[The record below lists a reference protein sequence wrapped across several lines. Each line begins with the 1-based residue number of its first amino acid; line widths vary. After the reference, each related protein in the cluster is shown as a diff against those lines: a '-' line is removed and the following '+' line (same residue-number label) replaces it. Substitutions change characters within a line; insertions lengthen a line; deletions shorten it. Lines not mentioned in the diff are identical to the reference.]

1 MSARQPAVAK
11 PADSP
16 APVPATLSLS
26 AAAATRWQAIVV
38 GAGPAGF
45 ATARRLAHRGLRVL
59 LIDAATMPRPKL
71 CGCCLSATAV
81 RELALLARR
90 DGRLEPALPPGAVP
104 LERVRLATAAVT
116 AEVPLS
122 GGAVI
127 SREALDSGGVRGAIA
142 AGAAWLPQTHV
153 SGIHEWAERAEP
165 PAGGGLSGGRE
176 PLVVSVRGNDGKTTA
191 TLESDLVVIA
201 VGLATAIR
209 LEPDRAGPFRD
220 RPTIAAASRLGV
232 GTTLPAGVGS
242 LPAGELVMAVAPHG
256 YCGLVRLEDG
266 RLDLAAAVDRKCLA
280 DAGSPAAAIAG
291 ILAASRGDR
300 AAGLVAPAVSDLLA
314 AATFRGTPP
323 LTRTSPVASPSGRV
337 LRVGDAAGYV
347 EPFTGEG
354 MGWALTSARLLDEAF
369 ASEGTASGLVSGGL
383 TGAAARYAALHHRH
397 FGRHHARCRRVAL
410 AVRRPWLVGS
420 VVRLAHLAPAMAA
433 RIAPFVVG
441 TAAPW
446 EARG

>member
-1 MSARQPAVAK
+1 MSARQPSVAM
-11 PADSP
+11 PVGST
-16 APVPATLSLS
+16 APVSANLSLA

-45 ATARRLAHRGLRVL
+45 ATARRLAHRGLQVL
-59 LIDAATMPRPKL
+59 LIDAAPMPRPKL
-71 CGCCLSATAV
+71 CGCCLSAAAV
-81 RELALLARR
+81 RELSLLA
-90 DGRLEPALPPGAVP
+90 DLEESCEPALPPGAVP

-116 AEVPLS
+116 ANLPLS

-127 SREALDSGGVRGAIA
+127 SREALDTSGVRTAIA

-153 SGIHEWAERAEP
+153 GEIHE
-165 PAGGGLSGGRE
+165 PAPGDGRG
-176 PLVVSVRGNDGKTTA
+176 PVVVSARSDDGKTTA
-191 TLESDLVVIA
+191 ALESDLVVIA
-201 VGLATAIR
+201 AGLAAAIR
-209 LEPDRAGPFRD
+209 LGPE
-220 RPTIAAASRLGV
+220 RPGALRNRPVIAAASRLGV
-232 GTTLPAGVGS
+232 GTTLPAGLGS

-266 RLDLAAAVDRKCLA
+266 RLDLAAAVDRRCLA
-280 DAGSPAAAIAG
+280 EAGSPAAAIAA
-291 ILAASRGDR
+291 ILGASGGDL

-323 LTRTSPVASPSGRV
+323 LTRTSPVASPSGRL

-354 MGWALTSARLLDEAF
+354 MGWALTSARLLDEALPPDWP
-369 ASEGTASGLVSGGL
+369 ASGLVCDDF
-383 TGAAARYAALHHRH
+383 TGAAARYAARHQRH

-410 AVRRPWLVGS
+410 AVRRPWLVGLL
-420 VVRLAHLAPAMAA
+420 VRLANLAPAVAA
-433 RIAPFVVG
+433 RVVPFVVG